1 MEISFLHKCKRR
13 TFSDEGKL
21 DKSTASIPAIYKDAK
36 GFLQVE
42 RK

>member
-1 MEISFLHKCKRR
+1 MEILFLRKCKMR

-21 DKSTASIPAIYKDAK
+21 DKSTASSPAIYKDAK
-36 GFLQVE
+36 GILQAE